1 MRYRSFLPTVCLCLF
16 SCGGG
21 GSDQTSLAVDGGQVA
36 DYAATGA
43 FRSGRTVAFS
53 VFDGGLVYLFYQSDY
68 SVQPFPVYAYAGFFV
83 GITTDTGANRVY
95 QGTDFDFDAAAAYP
109 STLSL
114 GFGAPYTSAG
124 GQLIHLGTS
133 DSMGDPVYGA
143 YSTISTQS
151 TTPTISGQYTAY
163 VRSVTS
169 SLAQMTAT
177 VDSKGGL
184 AVNGGGC
191 NVNGSLLARPFA
203 NVYDASV
210 SLVGSCPAASGTYTG
225 HAFQSYLTGNI
236 YLMVTDPSG
245 REGVFVHLYA
255 PS

>member
-1 MRYRSFLPTVCLCLF
+1 MRYRSFLPAICLCLL
-16 SCGGG
+16 SCGGS
-21 GSDQTSLAVDGGQVA
+21 GSDQTSLGVDGGQVA

-53 VFDGGLVYLFYQSDY
+53 VFEGGLVHLFYQSDF

-83 GITTDTGANRVY
+83 GTTTDTGANRIY
-95 QGTDFDFDAAAAYP
+95 QGIDFDFDAAAAYP

-114 GFGAPYTSAG
+114 AFAAPYSSAG
-124 GQLIHLGTS
+124 GQLIHLGAS

-143 YSTISTQS
+143 YSSISTQS

-177 VDSKGGL
+177 VDSQGVL

-191 NVNGSLLARPFA
+191 TVNGSLFARPLA
-203 NVYDASV
+203 NVYNASV
-210 SLVGSCPAASGTYTG
+210 TLVGRCPAASGTYTG
-225 HAFQSYLTGNI
+225 HAFQSYITGNI
-236 YLMVTDPSG
+236 YLMVTDSSG
-245 REGVFVHLYA
+245 HQGVFVHLYA